1 MPDPIRPSVLRRFDG
16 LAVAGIALL
25 LYRELGVSW
34 WIFLVAFLAPDLAF
48 LGFLHG
54 KRAGTA
60 AYNLVHTYLW
70 SAGLFAIGFAG
81 EHTWVMATGL
91 IWLAHIG
98 ADRALGFGPK
108 EGGVSSQESGV
119 R

>member
-1 MPDPIRPSVLRRFDG
+1 MPDPTRPSVLRRLDG

-48 LGFLHG
+48 LGFLGG

-60 AYNLVHTYLW
+60 AYNLLHTYLW
-70 SAGLFAIGFAG
+70 PALLFAFGLAG
-81 EHTWVMATGL
+81 ERTWLMAAGL
-91 IWLAHIG
+91 IWLAHLG
-98 ADRALGFGPK
+98 VDRALGFDLR
-108 EGGVSSQESGV
+108 ES
-119 R
+119 